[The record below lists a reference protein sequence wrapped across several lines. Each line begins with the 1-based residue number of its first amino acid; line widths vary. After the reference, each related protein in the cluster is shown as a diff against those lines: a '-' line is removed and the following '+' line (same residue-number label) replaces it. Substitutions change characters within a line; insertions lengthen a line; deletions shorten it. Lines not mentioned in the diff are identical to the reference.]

1 MYLCSLFVTKSH
13 ALDPTNISENNLSQI
28 KIVLWIAD
36 DCKKIWLLILFLLF
50 CHNPQIFSWSEHI
63 ILPYHAKKNLC
74 YFFLLHSP
82 WTNSSLL
89 YQCSGHMNKSTT
101 TPLWNIVNNCNHV
114 LKLVLACFMTFC
126 FRLHTSELLSLFDSL
141 LSLLSLVYELS
152 ISTYPHPPQAI

>member
-1 MYLCSLFVTKSH
+1 MFYELQMIAKRYGSWFYFFFFVITFRYSADQNTSSSLT
-13 ALDPTNISENNLSQI
+13 TQ
-28 KIVLWIAD
+28 
-36 DCKKIWLLILFLLF
+36 
-50 CHNPQIFSWSEHI
+50 
-63 ILPYHAKKNLC
+63 KKNLLC
-74 YFFLLHSP
+74 YIFLLHSP

-114 LKLVLACFMTFC
+114 LKLVLACFMKFC
-126 FRLHTSELLSLFDSL
+126 FRLHTSELLSPFDSL